1 VCAGDGRVPLVPDN
15 RPPNQNRHGPGKSR
29 GTADEVLDGL
39 NDSLDASH
47 KRLRFALAVQTRRIE
62 LAAAEGG
69 LTTMQIDQLQQ
80 LSNSWRVLV
89 ANAPAPD
96 LDDIPT
102 DKLEA
107 QLAAVKARA
116 SEK

>member
-1 VCAGDGRVPLVPDN
+1 MKPDN
-15 RPPNQNRHGPGKSR
+15 RPPNQARHGKGRKR
-29 GTADEVLDGL
+29 GGADEVLDGL
-39 NDSLDASH
+39 DDSLDASH
-47 KRLRFALAVQTRRIE
+47 QRLRYALAVQTRRVE

-116 SEK
+116 SER